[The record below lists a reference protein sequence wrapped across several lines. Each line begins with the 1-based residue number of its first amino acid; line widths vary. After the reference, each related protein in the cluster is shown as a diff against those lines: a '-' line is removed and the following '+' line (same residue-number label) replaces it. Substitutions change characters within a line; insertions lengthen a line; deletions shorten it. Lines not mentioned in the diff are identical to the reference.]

1 MSTRRDLW
9 DLGGRLGRR
18 GISLVDALLALV
30 NAKAATLQLNDLGVV
45 KEALFRHHGY
55 PDLGSGRCQF
65 GPGCRDNHGPARN
78 RIKASGARYR
88 PGLADTGV
96 SRARA
101 FSFMDM
107 SAWR

>member
-1 MSTRRDLW
+1 MGAHAVGLSLHLEHRRA
-9 DLGGRLGRR
+9 
-18 GISLVDALLALV
+18 VEE
-30 NAKAATLQLNDLGVV
+30 T
-45 KEALFRHHGY
+45 LFRGARY
-55 PDLGSGRCQF
+55 PDLGSERCQF

-78 RIKASGARYR
+78 RINASGARYR